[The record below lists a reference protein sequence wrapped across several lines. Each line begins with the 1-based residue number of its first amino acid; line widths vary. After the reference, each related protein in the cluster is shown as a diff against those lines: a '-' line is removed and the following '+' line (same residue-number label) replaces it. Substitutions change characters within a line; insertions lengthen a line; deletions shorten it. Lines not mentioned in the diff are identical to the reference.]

1 MKNLIRVPFFE
12 PYLDAQDKNEIKRAL
27 SFKYL
32 TNGPKLEEFENKFK
46 KFTNAKF
53 AIGVSNATSALHLSL
68 KSLDIKKGDEVIVP
82 NLTFVATANSVLATG
97 ATPVIVDID
106 EKTLNISSKSILK
119 NLSKNTKAIIP
130 VHFAG
135 RSCDVKTIS
144 KIAKK
149 HSLKIIEDCA
159 HGIGTF
165 FDKKHVGNFGDVGCF
180 SFYPT
185 KNITTVEGGM
195 VITNN
200 KQIANFV
207 KLSRNHGISRSLL
220 DRYSSG
226 LPWEYD
232 VENIGYNY
240 RLDEIRSTLGIS
252 QLKKLKKLNDKRRR
266 LFSRYNSGLS
276 DISNIITPNEDDLK
290 NNSCHLYVMRIK
302 INSKINRDQLFKKL
316 SSRGVGCSVHY
327 KPLSELSIIKKKA
340 IIRDDLSISKNVS
353 KEILS
358 LPLYPQLSNYKQ
370 DYVIRTIKKILEN

>member
-135 RSCDVKTIS
+135 RSCDMKTIL
-144 KIAKK
+144 KIPKK
-149 HSLKIIEDCA
+149 HSVKIIEDCA

-195 VITNN
+195 IITNN
-200 KQIANFV
+200 KKIANFV

-232 VENIGYNY
+232 VENVEETIDDVISIGYPY
-240 RLDEIRSTLGIS
+240 RLVNKNDKDLIKQLKEIDDTLEWKGGTRNSLLEDID
-252 QLKKLKKLNDKRRR
+252 KKLKVQ
-266 LFSRYNSGLS
+266 
-276 DISNIITPNEDDLK
+276 NEL
-290 NNSCHLYVMRIK
+290 L
-302 INSKINRDQLFKKL
+302 
-316 SSRGVGCSVHY
+316 
-327 KPLSELSIIKKKA
+327 
-340 IIRDDLSISKNVS
+340 
-353 KEILS
+353 KEIKDKLIEE
-358 LPLYPQLSNYKQ
+358 
-370 DYVIRTIKKILEN
+370 DEE